1 MNPKMI
7 LLRKRVVL
15 LPLFFVRIH
24 KLCTI
29 YNVRKMSKWKSVCG
43 RRKLL
48 HLKYAEREIE
58 QKSKVINVL
67 KLLI

>member
-1 MNPKMI
+1 
-7 LLRKRVVL
+7 
-15 LPLFFVRIH
+15 
-24 KLCTI
+24 
-29 YNVRKMSKWKSVCG
+29 MSKWKSVCG

-48 HLKYAEREIE
+48 RLEYAEREIG

>member
-1 MNPKMI
+1 
-7 LLRKRVVL
+7 
-15 LPLFFVRIH
+15 
-24 KLCTI
+24 
-29 YNVRKMSKWKSVCG
+29 MSKWKSVCG